1 MQSGPAL
8 LDTAAAALERLRA
21 ALLDGRADE
30 LPALSSALS
39 AALKSLQPWRPQG
52 LAAADTERLATL
64 VRDARRTFLLLQL
77 RQRDSEA
84 ALGALGAQHAGLQ
97 EAQARRTYAPA
108 GHLAATSM
116 RGRALG
122 VA

>member
-1 MQSGPAL
+1 MHAAPAL
-8 LDTAAAALERLRA
+8 LDTAAAAVERLRA
-21 ALLDGRADE
+21 ALLEGRADE

-39 AALKSLQPWRPQG
+39 AALKALQPWRPHG
-52 LAAADTERLATL
+52 FAPNDTERLGAL
-64 VRDARRTFLLLQL
+64 VRDTRRTFLLLQL
-77 RQRDSEA
+77 RRRDNEA

-108 GHLAATSM
+108 GQLSAASM

>member
-1 MQSGPAL
+1 MHAAPSL
-8 LDTAAAALERLRA
+8 LDVAAAALERLRA
-21 ALLDGRADE
+21 ALLEGRVDE
-30 LPALSSALS
+30 LPALSAALPG
-39 AALKSLQPWRPQG
+39 ALKSLQPWRPQG
-52 LAAADTERLATL
+52 FAPNEAQRLGEL

-77 RQRDSEA
+77 RQRDNEA

-108 GHLAATSM
+108 GHLAAASV